1 MAKILSQT
9 GIDTSQTVEA
19 WHVTQS
25 IDAFTGV
32 EAYNITLSG
41 SFTLQNGTQGAN
53 KVAISDAN
61 GQITFVDSAS
71 IISSQTGSFLVTA
84 SATSNII
91 TFTKGNGT
99 TFPVTINTGS
109 GGTPAGS
116 DTQIQYNNGGIFGAS
131 SIFRF
136 NDNVNSLMYGLNV
149 TASGI
154 GSFAQ
159 GLGSTSFGNYSHAEG
174 YQTRASGSYSHAEGY
189 FTTASGYISHAEG
202 RLTIS
207 SGDYS
212 HAEGR
217 DTIASGFASHA
228 EGYLTLTSGVA
239 SHAEGRLTTASGDYS
254 HAEGSSSLASGIG
267 SHAEGAGTWASASF
281 SHAGGI
287 NTTSYGPA
295 QTVVGVFNVTQSYAF
310 DDLFVVGNGLFTRS
324 NAFRVDLGGTT
335 YTSTGTVSSGADY
348 AEYFESYDGTAIP
361 KGTVV
366 ELTGSFIKPCEIAD
380 NAIGVISSTPTIVG
394 NSDDGTSDEWVGKY
408 EKDKWGIP
416 IREEIESEFIPGENI
431 LVNAKKISPN
441 YDPSIPYTPR
451 SERPEWNIV
460 GIMGQIL
467 ILKNQPIPSR
477 WIKMKDIDDEIA
489 LYFVR

>member
-1 MAKILSQT
+1 MAKILSQA
-9 GIDTSQTVEA
+9 GIETSNAVEA

-25 IDAFTGV
+25 IDAFTGT
-32 EAYNITLSG
+32 EAYDITISG
-41 SFTLQNGTQGAN
+41 SLNMTGPINGQSGLINLLTASY
-53 KVAISDAN
+53 AISSSRA
-61 GQITFVDSAS
+61 
-71 IISSQTGSFLVTA
+71 ISSSFAISSSYSISSSYALNSLTASYSLNGGGGNATGSNYEIQFNRNGDFG
-84 SATSNII
+84 ATSSFIYDYDI
-91 TFTKGNGT
+91 QSLEQ
-99 TFPVTINTGS
+99 GS
-109 GGTPAGS
+109 S
-116 DTQIQYNNGGIFGAS
+116 
-131 SIFRF
+131 
-136 NDNVNSLMYGLNV
+136 V
-149 TASGI
+149 TASG
-154 GSFAQ
+154 A
-159 GLGSTSFGNYSHAEG
+159 YSHAEG
-174 YQTRASGSYSHAEGY
+174 YLTKALTSWSHAEGYNTHASASAAHAEGYETSASGWYSHAEGY
-189 FTTASGYISHAEG
+189 KTKTKEG
-202 RLTIS
+202 S
-207 SGDYS
+207 
-212 HAEGR
+212 EG
-217 DTIASGFASHA
+217 SYSHA

-310 DDLFVVGNGLFTRS
+310 DDLFVVGNGLLTRS

-348 AEYFESYDGTAIP
+348 AEYFESHDGTAIP

-441 YDPSIPYTPR
+441 FDPSLPYIPR

-467 ILKNQPIPSR
+467 VLKDQPIPSR